1 MSVIIAI
8 EQLAESCTAK
18 ELEKLAHKFLSKVEN
33 EKKSLKQKRQEWKA
47 EYTDYFN
54 KKRSRG
60 ARA

>member
-33 EKKSLKQKRQEWKA
+33 EKKSLKQKRQEWKN